1 MGVDAKP
8 NKTQDSSSLLKIV
21 NETIPIQE
29 SSLTCT
35 CDSQPFVCQA
45 CDFTVNDVMNNIGER
60 EAVIRKRFKTDKES
74 FETLRTSGY
83 DELGQ
88 GWIERDP
95 ETTQTFKRKTQA
107 TGLFSL
113 KWSGEDGSGP
123 DIISREEAWK
133 LYIKKLQDESNYLL
147 NSPDNTEICC
157 CEDCI
162 AEYELQCNEVLGWRK
177 RAPTVEGFT
186 KEVNALCDPSTTAVL
201 HTLVQDKYRSLPCSI
216 M

>member
-1 MGVDAKP
+1 MGKDYELVRNTGTDED
-8 NKTQDSSSLLKIV
+8 NMENIYMKIV
-21 NETIPIQE
+21 DEKQPVIGKDI
-29 SSLTCT
+29 SK
-35 CDSQPFVCQA
+35 CD
-45 CDFTVNDVMNNIGER
+45 CDNNCDDCEEKPMNSTEISEG
-60 EAVIRKRFKTDKES
+60 EAVLRNRFKGDDTPDALKTSAYDVDK
-74 FETLRTSGY
+74 G
-83 DELGQ
+83 
-88 GWIERDP
+88 GWVERDP
-95 ETTQTFKRKTQA
+95 ETTQIFRRKEQA

-113 KWSGEDGSGP
+113 SWSGSSGP

-133 LYIKKLQDESNYLL
+133 LYIRKLQDESNYLL

-186 KEVNALCDPSTTAVL
+186 KEVNALCDPSAVSVL
-201 HTLVQDKYRSLPCSI
+201 HTLVQDKYRSMPCSI